1 MSHFSTGR
9 GIETFWEWV
18 QGYECKQGMRQRM
31 SDNVAVME
39 GYTREVIAMG
49 DGMDLY
55 LLVKPDTDFDSA
67 FRAWDTDNQE
77 FIRVNGWLF
86 VVTENR

>member
-1 MSHFSTGR
+1 MIHFSTGR
-9 GIETFWEWV
+9 GIDRFSEWV
-18 QGYECKQGMRQRM
+18 QGYECKHGMRQRM

-39 GYTREVIAMG
+39 GG

-55 LLVKPDTDFDSA
+55 LLVKPDTDFDST

>member
-1 MSHFSTGR
+1 
-9 GIETFWEWV
+9 
-18 QGYECKQGMRQRM
+18 M

-39 GYTREVIAMG
+39 GYTREVIAMS
-49 DGMDLY
+49 DGTDLY